1 MFWSAMQSFFKVS
14 RTTTYTDFITRSSL
28 LFPEKVR
35 SFCVIPEFM
44 QDGSCGDSNF
54 FQALAL
60 KSKAE
65 TALSIASTL
74 VLSVIPM
81 ALRVAQP

>member
-1 MFWSAMQSFFKVS
+1 M
-14 RTTTYTDFITRSSL
+14 R
-28 LFPEKVR
+28 
-35 SFCVIPEFM
+35 
-44 QDGSCGDSNF
+44 DGSGGDANC
-54 FQALAL
+54 FQAPAL